1 MKYLLILAIAL
12 TASHLQA
19 EDRKIIGTFE
29 SVPLE
34 FFTKGLPD
42 SVSAKHKEMLEKTKQ
57 TVVIT
62 EKDMTLNT
70 TFGGGG
76 IYMTYTTQ
84 GDFILGKTKLGE
96 VEMFYPIYIK
106 DEDTLFIA
114 GQKLVR
120 KKDTSK

>member
-42 SVSAKHKEMLEKTKQ
+42 SVSAKHKECWK
-57 TVVIT
+57 
-62 EKDMTLNT
+62 
-70 TFGGGG
+70 
-76 IYMTYTTQ
+76 
-84 GDFILGKTKLGE
+84 
-96 VEMFYPIYIK
+96 
-106 DEDTLFIA
+106 
-114 GQKLVR
+114 R
-120 KKDTSK
+120 RSKPS